1 MRGHGPKL
9 LSAPMACFLVGLCA
23 LFGGCHR
30 SAGPVADIGTAP
42 LPGIPAFAKVSP
54 VLYRGDQPEGR
65 EAFAELKRRGI
76 KTIIC
81 LRTLDYDRSDMAG
94 LGLRYLH
101 LSVKPG
107 HPEDEDVALF
117 LLAVCDPANQPVFVH
132 CRQGV
137 DRTGIMVA
145 AYRIMVEGW
154 SNRRALA
161 EMEAT
166 GFHEGFL
173 TFARYI
179 KHMDRVRLRRQIDV
193 SPSPRVE
200 VLP

>member
-1 MRGHGPKL
+1 MRGRGPKL
-9 LSAPMACFLVGLCA
+9 LLPPAASLLAGLCA
-23 LFGGCHR
+23 LLAGCHR
-30 SAGPVADIGTAP
+30 PACPVADVGTDPIA
-42 LPGIPAFAKVSP
+42 GISAFAKVSP

-65 EAFAELKRRGI
+65 AGFAELKRRGI

-81 LRTLDYDRSDMAG
+81 LRTLDYDSSDMAG

-101 LSVKPG
+101 LSVTPG

-161 EMEAT
+161 EMEAN
-166 GFHEGFL
+166 GFHDSFL
-173 TFARYI
+173 TFERYI

-193 SPSPRVE
+193 SPSPRVK
-200 VLP
+200 VVP